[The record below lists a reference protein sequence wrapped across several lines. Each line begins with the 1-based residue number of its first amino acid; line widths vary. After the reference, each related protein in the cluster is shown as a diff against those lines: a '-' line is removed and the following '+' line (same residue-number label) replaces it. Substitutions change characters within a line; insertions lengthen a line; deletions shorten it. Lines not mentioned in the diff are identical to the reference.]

1 MDLPLPPSPPQGQSD
16 FVPYP
21 PSQLTAPPPPL
32 FSTFHYLIPSS
43 PLTSSPSRVPSIPSP
58 FAQPP
63 AIPQPEPQQSVM
75 GHNITLYLYVPTSK
89 VGAIIGRSGST
100 ITHLHNLA
108 RSYNIHDYL
117 CSSQPIRS
125 SNVRI
130 TIPSST
136 SAWSSVVIKSEPM
149 GAFQTCREISTFI
162 GDTDGIVVDV
172 PVHRSRHA
180 TIIGSKG
187 TTIRKLSADN
197 NVRISVPDKLE
208 FLPSLIQQAGGMVK
222 QGAGGKR
229 EVASVQFEGEA
240 ADCEQCIWECLNM
253 IHEGVRKHEE
263 EKRRE
268 RMNEQAYA
276 HQDPGH
282 YSHYGA
288 QPNHTPHYSNG
299 GQYLHVSSQSSL
311 QSSLYGGGVGGA
323 GGGGGGAS
331 GASGGYDTHNA
342 W

>member
-1 MDLPLPPSPPQGQSD
+1 MSQNPLSAD
-16 FVPYP
+16 NFVPYP

-63 AIPQPEPQQSVM
+63 SIPQPEPQQSVM

-108 RSYNIHDYL
+108 RSYNIHDYV

-268 RMNEQAYA
+268 RMSEAAHA
-276 HQDPGH
+276 HQDPGL
-282 YSHYGA
+282 YY
-288 QPNHTPHYSNG
+288 QQQTQQPHYSNG
-299 GQYLHVSSQSSL
+299 GQYPHSNGNSL
-311 QSSLYGGGVGGA
+311 QSSLYGGGGGGNDHTSY
-323 GGGGGGAS
+323 GGGGGG
-331 GASGGYDTHNA
+331 YDQGIGRHDT